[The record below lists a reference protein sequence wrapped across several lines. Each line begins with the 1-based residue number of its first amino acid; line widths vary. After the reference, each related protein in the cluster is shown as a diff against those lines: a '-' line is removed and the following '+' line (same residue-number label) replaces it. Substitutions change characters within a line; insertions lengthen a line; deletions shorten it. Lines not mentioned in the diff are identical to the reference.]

1 MAYKGLHHH
10 EWHNV
15 CIFSTDLSSYG
26 WQRQNQQLKVVWD
39 TEENLQQVH
48 RTVDYLTQGC
58 KCKTGCGTQ
67 RCKCMKGSL
76 KCGPSCQCVNCRNT
90 TKYTAQ
96 NNDREE
102 ELLEE
107 IYAEALLQQDRD
119 DAESEYEIHSDRE
132 GYSTDEEDRLE
143 TLNQEV
149 DQLMEDVFG
158 VSF

>member
-1 MAYKGLHHH
+1 M
-10 EWHNV
+10 
-15 CIFSTDLSSYG
+15 
-26 WQRQNQQLKVVWD
+26 WD
-39 TEENLQQVH
+39 TEENVQQVH

-76 KCGPSCQCVNCRNT
+76 KCGPSCQCVNYRNT

-107 IYAEALLQQDRD
+107 IYAEAQLQQDGD
-119 DAESEYEIHSDRE
+119 DVESEDRNIRSDRE
-132 GYSTDEEDRLE
+132 GYSTDEENRLE
-143 TLNQEV
+143 ALNQEV
-149 DQLMEDVFG
+149 DQLMEDHLRCVWG
-158 VSF
+158 ILLISFIYIAIIFHPPSFTMYVCTTPTFILVP